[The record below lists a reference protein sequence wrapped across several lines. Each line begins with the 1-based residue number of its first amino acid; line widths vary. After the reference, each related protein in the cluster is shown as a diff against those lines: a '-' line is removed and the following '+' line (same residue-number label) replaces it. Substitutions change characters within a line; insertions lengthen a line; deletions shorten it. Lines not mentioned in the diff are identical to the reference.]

1 LDVTLDVTLEMGC
14 TATIPDW
21 WLNGQSQ
28 QKRPE
33 WVHKWYM
40 SCLAKCMTGN
50 ADNYKNVDFIER
62 KVSTIDE
69 AI

>member
-1 LDVTLDVTLEMGC
+1 MSLWMSLWKWAAPPLFR
-14 TATIPDW
+14 IW

-40 SCLAKCMTGN
+40 SCLAKCMKGN

-62 KVSTIDE
+62 QALD
-69 AI
+69 

>member
-1 LDVTLDVTLEMGC
+1 MSLWMSLWKWAAPPLFR
-14 TATIPDW
+14 IW
-21 WLNGQSQ
+21 RLNGQSQ

-50 ADNYKNVDFIER
+50 ADNYKNVDFIEL
-62 KVSTIDE
+62 K
-69 AI
+69 